1 MGNYFS
7 AGAVVLIAVA
17 VLSGCSV
24 VTTADISSSVDM
36 PSSFT
41 ADTSGERTDIRKWWE
56 EWHDPVLS
64 DLIEMAFRQN
74 YDLRAAR
81 SRIAE
86 ADACAAY
93 AEADMGPKA
102 EFGLKGMAGKMS
114 MTSPVPLLGD
124 RISGHPRALTGSLAA
139 SWEIDL
145 FGKKQ
150 SDADMQTYRALGA
163 RDYEQAVRVEI
174 AAKVA
179 DTYFKAVAAGQELD
193 LLKEAI
199 ASLGEMRRYVKGRFD
214 AGQTT
219 SYDLDHV
226 TNEITKKEASLKL
239 LEARRGNLIRALAV
253 LAGEVPQN
261 FTDTFGRK
269 LIRRGDEPKPPQ
281 GVYPGD
287 ILEQRPDLLAKSN
300 EIKALSAGVASA
312 TADLYPRLSISFLW
326 SSGVIHISNDFNS
339 IRTWSGLADIDL
351 SVPVF
356 TNGRI
361 RAGIDLADARLKTA
375 LAEYDQKLLQS
386 LAEVDSSYALVK
398 GYADRQQVLEKALGE
413 AEKLCAT
420 TRKMFELDESDYDRV
435 IDAKLNEIGIRNDL
449 LAADLNYHESLVGL
463 YRSLGGGWEGKP
475 AGDSGEENST
485 AGDVEK

>member
-1 MGNYFS
+1 MRKYIA
-7 AGAVVLIAVA
+7 AGFAVMIAVA
-17 VLSGCSV
+17 VSGCSV
-24 VTTADISSSVDM
+24 VTTADISSSVEM
-36 PSSFT
+36 PSSFA
-41 ADTSGERTDIRKWWE
+41 ADMQGERSDIRKWWE
-56 EWHDPVLS
+56 EWHDPQLS
-64 DLIEMAFRQN
+64 GLIEKAFARN
-74 YDLRAAR
+74 YDLKAAR

-93 AEADMGPKA
+93 ADADLGPKA

-114 MTSPVPLLGD
+114 MTSPMPLMGD
-124 RISGHPRALTGSLAA
+124 RISGNPRALTGSLAA

-193 LLKEAI
+193 LLKESI

-214 AGQTT
+214 AGQAT
-219 SYDLDHV
+219 SYDLDHI
-226 TNEITKKEASLKL
+226 TNEITKKESSLKL
-239 LEARRGNLIRALAV
+239 VEAKRANLIRALAV
-253 LAGEVPQN
+253 LAGDVPQN
-261 FTDTFGRK
+261 FTDTLGRK
-269 LIRRGDEPKPPQ
+269 LIRRSDEPKPPT

-287 ILEQRPDLLAKSN
+287 ILKQRPDLLAKSN
-300 EIKALSAGVASA
+300 EIKALAAGVASA

-386 LAEVDSSYALVK
+386 LAEVDSSYALAK
-398 GYADRQQVLEKALGE
+398 GYADRQRVLVKALGE

-435 IDAKLNEIGIRNDL
+435 IDAKLNEIGIRNEL
-449 LAADLNYHESLVGL
+449 LAADLKYHESIIGL

-485 AGDVEK
+485 AVDAEK